1 MKIQNNINVSFKA
14 SFQISEQTDSSFTYK
29 ALKKA
34 LTKPASAG
42 KELLDF
48 MAYIYSDEGK
58 AQLNKLPK
66 EDTVEL
72 LLFEEDYGDEAMLF
86 PYFYYASESMP
97 LGKRVEFECK
107 HLSGHYSKTKDL
119 KEIFIEWTDAIAN
132 FIKQN

>member
-1 MKIQNNINVSFKA
+1 MQVKNNPNVSFKA
-14 SFQISEQTDSSFTYK
+14 SFQISEQTDSSFSYN

-72 LLFEEDYGDEAMLF
+72 LLFEEDYGDKAMLY

-97 LGKRVEFECK
+97 LDKRVDFEYK
-107 HLSGHYSKTKDL
+107 HLDGHYSKPQDL
-119 KEIFIEWTDAIAN
+119 KEIFIEWSNNIIN
-132 FIKQN
+132 FLK

>member
-1 MKIQNNINVSFKA
+1 MKIQNNANISFKA
-14 SFQISEQTDSSFTYK
+14 KFQISEQTDSSFSYDE
-29 ALKKA
+29 LKKA

-72 LLFEEDYGDEAMLF
+72 LLFEDDGKKAVLK
-86 PYFYYASESMP
+86 PYFYYDSESMP
-97 LGKRVEFECK
+97 LSQRVDFECR
-107 HLSGHYSKTKDL
+107 HMSGIYSNPCCL
-119 KEIFIEWTDAIAN
+119 KKQFILWTDSIVN
-132 FIKQN
+132 FLK

>member
-1 MKIQNNINVSFKA
+1 MRIQNNNVSFKA
-14 SFQISEQTDSSFTYK
+14 SFQISEQTDNSFTYN

-34 LTKPASAG
+34 LTKPASSG

-72 LLFEEDYGDEAMLF
+72 LLFEDDEDKAVLK

-97 LGKRVEFECK
+97 LDKRVEFECK
-107 HLSGHYSKTKDL
+107 HLAGRYSKTKDL
-119 KEIFIEWTDAIAN
+119 KEIFIEWTNTIAD
-132 FIKQN
+132 FIKLN

>member
-1 MKIQNNINVSFKA
+1 MKVKNNPSFKA
-14 SFQISEQTDSSFTYK
+14 QFQISEQNDMSFSYK

-34 LTKPASAG
+34 LTKPTQGG
-42 KELLDF
+42 KDLLDF

-72 LLFEEDYGDEAMLF
+72 SLFEEDYDDEAMLY

-97 LGKRVEFECK
+97 LDKRVEFECQ

-119 KEIFIEWTDAIAN
+119 KEIFIEWTENIID
-132 FIKQN
+132 FINKK

>member
-1 MKIQNNINVSFKA
+1 MRVNNSPSFKA
-14 SFQISEQTDSSFTYK
+14 QFKISEQTDMSFSYK

-34 LTKPASAG
+34 LTKPAQGG
-42 KELLDF
+42 KDLLDF

-72 LLFEEDYGDEAMLF
+72 LLFEEDYDDEAMLY

-97 LGKRVEFECK
+97 LDKRVDFECQ
-107 HLSGHYSKTKDL
+107 HLEGHYSKTKDL
-119 KEIFIEWTDAIAN
+119 KEIFIEWTNNIVDYLN
-132 FIKQN
+132 QK